1 VSLLEFAPNPE
12 AGATVS
18 AKMGKKDNS
27 KAKERKA
34 ERRAMEARM
43 NKGVANVKLANEVE
57 DPLALLPKPFSV
69 YNKNGL
75 ELQLETVRGP
85 ELAEETKVRL
95 LLTLTRP
102 HLAIRTG
109 PSTWSRRQ

>member
-1 VSLLEFAPNPE
+1 
-12 AGATVS
+12 
-18 AKMGKKDNS
+18 MGKKDNS

-75 ELQLETVRGP
+75 ELQLETMRGP

-95 LLTLTRP
+95 LLTL
-102 HLAIRTG
+102 H
-109 PSTWSRRQ
+109 